1 MQAGTFTM
9 GDFALFV
16 YFHEFQSEL
25 TAFSGLLI
33 ASYQQNGVVVE
44 YRQCL
49 WAGGADSE
57 IIA

>member
-44 YRQCL
+44 YRH
-49 WAGGADSE
+49 AV
-57 IIA
+57 